1 MAFPPVNHLRNP
13 NKIMFTTEFWVTF
26 AFLGGGAAIV
36 GLMTWIEK
44 RPKTKLEPRLFPT
57 TFVMLIAGLVSL
69 MALFHMVDLLKPV
82 AGH

>member
-1 MAFPPVNHLRNP
+1 
-13 NKIMFTTEFWVTF
+13 MFTTDFWITT
-26 AFLGGGAAIV
+26 AFLVGGGTIV
-36 GLMTWIEK
+36 GFMAWIEK

-57 TFVMLIAGLVSL
+57 TFVMLVAGLVAL

>member
-1 MAFPPVNHLRNP
+1 
-13 NKIMFTTEFWVTF
+13 MFTTDFWVTA
-26 AFLGGGAAIV
+26 AFLLGGASIA

-44 RPKTKLEPRLFPT
+44 RPKTKLEPILFPT
-57 TFVMLIAGLVSL
+57 TFVMLIAGLAAL

>member
-1 MAFPPVNHLRNP
+1 MAFPRVNHLRIP
-13 NKIMFTTEFWVTF
+13 NKIMLTTEFWVTLT
-26 AFLGGGAAIV
+26 FLGSGAAIA

-69 MALFHMVDLLKPV
+69 MALFHLVDLLKPV

>member
-1 MAFPPVNHLRNP
+1 
-13 NKIMFTTEFWVTF
+13 MFTTDFWVTA
-26 AFLGGGAAIV
+26 AFLVGGAGIV

-57 TFVMLIAGLVSL
+57 TFVMLIAGLVAL